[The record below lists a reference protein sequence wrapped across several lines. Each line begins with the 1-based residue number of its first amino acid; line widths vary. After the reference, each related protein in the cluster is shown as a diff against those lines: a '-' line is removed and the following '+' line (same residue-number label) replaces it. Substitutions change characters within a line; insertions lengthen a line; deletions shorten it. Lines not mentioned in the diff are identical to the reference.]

1 MFHSQ
6 VHGGTMLYVAQLK
19 SEKPLVNARV
29 REYLEKEKNMHKKEF
44 YKEFIGQIQKN
55 KHGLNHLLE
64 KLTSQGATIH
74 AYGAS
79 AKSATLF
86 NYYGINDDV
95 VPYVVDSTIT
105 KQGKYIPLVN
115 IKIITEEEGLQNPP
129 DYYLL
134 TIWNY
139 KDEII
144 KKVRSWGNTKTK
156 FYLAFC
162 PGITGIWNKTVFN

>member
-1 MFHSQ
+1 
-6 VHGGTMLYVAQLK
+6 MLYVARLK
-19 SEKPLVNARV
+19 TTKPVVNPRV
-29 REYLEKEKNMHKKEF
+29 REYLKKEKSMHKKEF
-44 YKEFIGQIQKN
+44 YDDFISHIQEN
-55 KHGLNHLLE
+55 KHKLTQLLE
-64 KLTSQGATIH
+64 ALTSTGSTIH

-86 NYYGINDDV
+86 NYCGIHDDI

-115 IKIITEEEGLQNPP
+115 IKIISEEEGRKNPP

-144 KKVRSWGNTKTK
+144 RKVRSWGNTKTK
-156 FYLAFC
+156 FIL
-162 PGITGIWNKTVFN
+162 PHPEVKIVE